1 MRAPLRTCTCV
12 REGVKAEIAGC
23 VVFVILF
30 WQIPEVC
37 QTRHL
42 SQHVAPQTPART
54 LGCQCKLR
62 PLPSPQ
68 LRPYSN
74 LLWRV
79 KHPSKT
85 PVPICVPDVFPYLL
99 YLKLTA
105 STSQWLA
112 LTGKP
117 VGRIQ
122 IIQCTAERRTP
133 CRGKPKT
140 SAVNIQKPT
149 PIRSR
154 TASPLAVT
162 PKCMPQATGR
172 GTRVVCLA

>member
-1 MRAPLRTCTCV
+1 MRVPLRTCTCV

-85 PVPICVPDVFPYLL
+85 PVPICVPDVFTLFVAPETDCKHLAMAGLDRETRWPHTNHPMYGSDVENNV
-99 YLKLTA
+99 KA
-105 STSQWLA
+105 SPAPVQSTS
-112 LTGKP
+112 
-117 VGRIQ
+117 
-122 IIQCTAERRTP
+122 
-133 CRGKPKT
+133 
-140 SAVNIQKPT
+140 
-149 PIRSR
+149 RSPHPSVPAQPHR
-154 TASPLAVT
+154 W
-162 PKCMPQATGR
+162 Q
-172 GTRVVCLA
+172 